1 MGNFLSSRKKYQE
14 FKNIDN
20 KNLLISNFEDRIN
33 NLDAIVESINK
44 NIKTYSL
51 SNNTIL
57 SELRTEISNLTNE
70 LNRNVKEQQD
80 LKDNVKKILIINNN
94 ITNKIIEMES
104 LLENNDDMFIDK
116 IKLDESSKYLDP
128 SIEVD

>member
-33 NLDAIVESINK
+33 NLDVIVESINK

-70 LNRNVKEQQD
+70 LNRNIKEQQD